1 MQELCLECKRHVA
14 NTPSFIESRFHD
26 FRVEEPRILPAA
38 AADNQENYAASVVWP
53 DQMDARAYWFRKY
66 FVAKPYV
73 TVIGRTL
80 DSVIII
86 SVVKEKQSCK
96 DSTRYRIISRQSG
109 GKSLSTMRHLVSEKS
124 AEETEAYLESQG
136 QSHFLDSGGN
146 KPQRE
151 QQQLQQLQ
159 QQQQQQQRRRPLRSI
174 SSAIIQNAHHHHP
187 GGGGNGSSST
197 TNQAQNRIMRAAI
210 YSTHPNLDFRE
221 LKELSAEST
230 VLAGLEKEILKFDE
244 MEIPKFYKFGV
255 LTVKDGQRT
264 EEEWFSNS
272 GLSPRFERFMNI
284 LGKVVELEGYQGY
297 KAGLDT
303 KCKISQH
310 LNRIVHVKFCSCL
323 IRVAGESGKTSFA
336 SSWLDFE
343 IMFHVAPLMP
353 YKNHDKQQVHRKRY
367 IGNGKEEAC
376 VTQSEQQYLIY
387 LLTTTTR
394 HSMHC
399 VH

>member
-14 NTPSFIESRFHD
+14 DTPSFIESRFHD

-38 AADNQENYAASVVWP
+38 AADNQEDYAASVVWP

-73 TVIGRTL
+73 TLIGRTL

-96 DSTRYRIISRQSG
+96 DSTRYRIIFRQSG

-174 SSAIIQNAHHHHP
+174 SSAIIQNTHHHHP
-187 GGGGNGSSST
+187 GGGGNGSPST

-303 KCKISQH
+303 KCKY
-310 LNRIVHVKFCSCL
+310 F
-323 IRVAGESGKTSFA
+323 ATSKSN
-336 SSWLDFE
+336 SS
-343 IMFHVAPLMP
+343 
-353 YKNHDKQQVHRKRY
+353 R
-367 IGNGKEEAC
+367 
-376 VTQSEQQYLIY
+376 
-387 LLTTTTR
+387 
-394 HSMHC
+394 
-399 VH
+399 